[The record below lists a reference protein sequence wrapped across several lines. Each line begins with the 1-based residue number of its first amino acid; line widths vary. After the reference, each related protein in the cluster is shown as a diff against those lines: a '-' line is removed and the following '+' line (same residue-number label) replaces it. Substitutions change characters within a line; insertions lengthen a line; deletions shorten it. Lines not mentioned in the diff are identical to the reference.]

1 MRNTCNNWRKK
12 MKKEIMHEMERLLKF
27 EMIAMDSVANDN
39 LNETELKFIIEKI
52 FEASNMILRLRNV
65 LKELEGK

>member
-1 MRNTCNNWRKK
+1 
-12 MKKEIMHEMERLLKF
+12 MKKEIIHEMERLLKF

-52 FEASNMILRLRNV
+52 FEASNMILRLQNV

>member
-1 MRNTCNNWRKK
+1 

-27 EMIAMDSVANDN
+27 EMIAMDSVVNDN

-52 FEASNMILRLRNV
+52 FEASNMILRLQNV

>member
-1 MRNTCNNWRKK
+1 
-12 MKKEIMHEMERLLKF
+12 MKREIIHEMERLLKF
-27 EMIAMDSVANDN
+27 EMIAMDSVVNDN

>member
-1 MRNTCNNWRKK
+1 
-12 MKKEIMHEMERLLKF
+12 MKKEIMHEMARLIRF
-27 EMIAMDSVANDN
+27 ESIAIDSVANDN
-39 LNETELKFIIEKI
+39 LSETELKFIIEKI

>member
-1 MRNTCNNWRKK
+1 
-12 MKKEIMHEMERLLKF
+12 MKKEIMHEMARLIRF
-27 EMIAMDSVANDN
+27 ESIAIDSVANDN

>member
-1 MRNTCNNWRKK
+1 
-12 MKKEIMHEMERLLKF
+12 MKKEIMHEMARFIRF
-27 EMIAMDSVANDN
+27 ESIAIDSVANDN

>member
-1 MRNTCNNWRKK
+1 
-12 MKKEIMHEMERLLKF
+12 MKKEIMHEMARLIRF
-27 EMIAMDSVANDN
+27 ESIAIDSVANDN

-52 FEASNMILRLRNV
+52 FEASNMILRLQNV

>member
-1 MRNTCNNWRKK
+1 

>member
-1 MRNTCNNWRKK
+1 
-12 MKKEIMHEMERLLKF
+12 MHEMARLIRF
-27 EMIAMDSVANDN
+27 ESIAIDSVANDN

>member
-1 MRNTCNNWRKK
+1 

-52 FEASNMILRLRNV
+52 FEASNMILRLQNV

>member
-1 MRNTCNNWRKK
+1 
-12 MKKEIMHEMERLLKF
+12 MKKEIMHEMARLIRF
-27 EMIAMDSVANDN
+27 ESIAIDSVANDN

-65 LKELEGK
+65 LKVMEGK

>member
-1 MRNTCNNWRKK
+1 
-12 MKKEIMHEMERLLKF
+12 MKKEIIHEMDRLLKF

-52 FEASNMILRLRNV
+52 FEASNMILRLQNV

>member
-1 MRNTCNNWRKK
+1 

-27 EMIAMDSVANDN
+27 EMIAMDSVVNDN

>member
-1 MRNTCNNWRKK
+1 
-12 MKKEIMHEMERLLKF
+12 MKKEIIHEMERLLKF